1 LEIDLKTI
9 EELRYSCELARHKT
23 QMAKYN
29 LNVAT
34 NAALVAEDEFD
45 TALTA
50 EVEAMRE
57 LSLAR
62 GYKLIEENS

>member
-1 LEIDLKTI
+1 MKTI
-9 EELRYSCELARHKT
+9 EELRYNCELARHKT

-29 LNVAT
+29 LNVAIQNT
-34 NAALVAEDEFD
+34 RFADEEFD
-45 TALTA
+45 LALTA

-57 LSLAR
+57 LSLAK

>member
-1 LEIDLKTI
+1 LEIDLKPI
-9 EELRYSCELARHKT
+9 EQLRYGCELARHKT

-29 LNVAT
+29 LNVA
-34 NAALVAEDEFD
+34 NIRANEAEEEFGA
-45 TALTA
+45 ALTA

-57 LSLAR
+57 LSLAK